1 MGVAE
6 AAVYWRHARNRR
18 QYRVAMTNVVIVG
31 AGKGGRALLE
41 MLVGD
46 RTVSLLGVADL
57 NAWAPGIEFARRV
70 NVPVTT
76 DYRALVKDPR
86 VDLII
91 DVTGNPDVHR
101 TVLELKPEAAE
112 VMGGIGARFMW
123 DLLAERKRSE
133 ELEDRY
139 SLVVRELAAQSDA
152 DFIIGQNPKMR
163 EVAELL
169 ARVAPTPT
177 TVLIRGE
184 SGTGKELVARAIHRY
199 SPLRDKPLLTVNCTA
214 LTPTLMESELFGH
227 RRGAFTGAVSDKVGL
242 FEKAAGGTIF
252 LDEIGDMPLEMQG
265 KLLRVLQAGEVKP
278 VGDVVTRR
286 VRVRVIAAT
295 NRELEGAIQRGEFRE
310 DLFYRFNTFTI
321 TLPSLRERVEDMP
334 VLAYHFL
341 RTAAAKVNKKVDRI
355 SADALDLLNRYGWPG
370 NLRELENII
379 ERAVVLTS
387 DRSIEAR
394 HLPLHLQEPGKMEV
408 GVDDGLLA
416 GKERLIRQFE
426 RQAILGFL
434 RETGGNIS
442 AAARKARITRRN
454 FHRLISKYSIDRHKV
469 SL

>member
-1 MGVAE
+1 
-6 AAVYWRHARNRR
+6 
-18 QYRVAMTNVVIVG
+18 MTKVVIVG

-41 MLVGD
+41 MFAGD
-46 RTVSLLGVADL
+46 PTVSILGIADL
-57 NAWAPGIEFARRV
+57 NAWAPGIELARRL

-76 DYRALVKDPR
+76 DFRELVTDPR
-86 VDLII
+86 ADLII
-91 DVTGNPDVHR
+91 DVTGSAEVQQAILR
-101 TVLELKPEAAE
+101 LKPPTTE

-139 SLVVRELAAQSDA
+139 SLVVRELQAQA
-152 DFIIGQNPKMR
+152 EGDFILGQNPKMR
-163 EVAELL
+163 EVAEMV

-227 RRGAFTGAVSDKVGL
+227 RRGAFTGAVTDKVGL
-242 FEKAAGGTIF
+242 FEKADGGTIF

-265 KLLRVLQAGEVKP
+265 KLLRVLQAGEIKP
-278 VGDVVTRR
+278 VGEVVTRR

-295 NRELEGAIQRGEFRE
+295 NRDLEAALRGGEFRE

-321 TLPSLRERVEDMP
+321 TLPPLRERVEDIP

-341 RTAAAKVNKKVDRI
+341 RKAEAKVNKKVERV
-355 SADALDLLNRYGWPG
+355 SAEALDLMKRYAWPG
-370 NLRELENII
+370 NLRELENIV
-379 ERAVVLTS
+379 ERAVVLAAG
-387 DRSIEAR
+387 RSIESD
-394 HLPLHLQEPGKMEV
+394 HLPLHLQERASLPMSAKE
-408 GVDDGLLA
+408 GLPA
-416 GKERLIRQFE
+416 GKERLIREFE
-426 RQAILGFL
+426 RQAIMRLL
-434 RETGGNIS
+434 RESRGNVS
-442 AAARKARITRRN
+442 VAAKAGRITRRN
-454 FHRLISKYSIDRHKV
+454 FHRLLVKYAINPDTFRNETQKTH
-469 SL
+469 

>member
-1 MGVAE
+1 
-6 AAVYWRHARNRR
+6 
-18 QYRVAMTNVVIVG
+18 MTNVVIVG

-46 RTVSLLGVADL
+46 RTVCLLGIADL

-76 DYRALVKDPR
+76 DYRALVRDPR

-139 SLVVRELAAQSDA
+139 SLAVRELAAQSDT

-163 EVAELL
+163 EVAELV

-177 TVLIRGE
+177 TVLVRGE
-184 SGTGKELVARAIHRY
+184 SGTGKELVARAIHKY

-242 FEKAAGGTIF
+242 FEKADGGTIF

-295 NRELEGAIQRGEFRE
+295 NRDLEAAIQRGEFRE

-321 TLPSLRERVEDMP
+321 TLPPLRERGEDMP

-341 RTAAAKVNKKVDRI
+341 RKAAGKVNRKVERI
-355 SADALDLLNRYGWPG
+355 AADALDLLTRYGWPG

-379 ERAVVLTS
+379 ERAVVLAS
-387 DRSIEAR
+387 ERSIEAG
-394 HLPLHLQEPGKMEV
+394 HLPLHLQEPAKLEV
-408 GVDDGLLA
+408 IVDDGLLA
-416 GKERLIRQFE
+416 SKARLVREFE
-426 RQAILGFL
+426 RQAVVRFL

-442 AAARKARITRRN
+442 AAARKAGITRRN
-454 FHRLISKYSIDRHKV
+454 FHRLLAKYAINRMNIS
-469 SL
+469 L